1 MHTGTPRHDIYH
13 GMRAFDAKGRVCASP
28 VATSTAVA
36 ISRPTAMEVD
46 GGGGGGGGSGGSGGG
61 SSSGGSSGGGGGSSP
76 AEGSQEGGSESLC
89 ELHVLRLSHNP
100 LGEIGVLA
108 LASALQTNRSL
119 QSLVLQYVNCNP
131 SEQQGRL
138 EPFPL
143 TPLLT
148 GSAITELDMCH
159 NHIAACGG
167 HIDQL
172 REALDSNMH
181 LRTLSL
187 RRCCIGGW
195 RRARA
200 IARGLALNRS
210 LTSVDLSYN
219 GIDAAS
225 NPNPNPEPNPNP
237 TPNPGPSPSPRPRP
251 RPRPHPSPHPHPR
264 PRRNLNQASV
274 RRRRTQ
280 GTGRSSRRSRSQS
293 RPCARHTHS
302 TPVARLTHAC
312 RSVQQAYSSVRY
324 ARCMRAQL
332 AQRRVYP
339 ATSRYLP
346 SPTSAIHHRRCATTA
361 SCARSV
367 SRTTASATAAA
378 SRCCRHD
385 QHVIALRLHY
395 DCMGPLPLAHG
406 LAASDTIHA
415 AVAPIT

>member
-61 SSSGGSSGGGGGSSP
+61 SSGGGSSGGGGGSSP

-89 ELHVLRLSHNP
+89 ELRVLRLSHNP

-251 RPRPHPSPHPHPR
+251 RPRPRPSPHPHPR

-302 TPVARLTHAC
+302 TPVARLPHAC
-312 RSVQQAYSSVRY
+312 RTPAAACNKPTAACGMRGACVHNSPSAGYTRQHPAIYPAPPPPSTTGAAPQPPAALGRS
-324 ARCMRAQL
+324 RAQL
-332 AQRRVYP
+332 PRRLRRRRG
-339 ATSRYLP
+339 AAGTTS
-346 SPTSAIHHRRCATTA
+346 T
-361 SCARSV
+361 
-367 SRTTASATAAA
+367 
-378 SRCCRHD
+378 
-385 QHVIALRLHY
+385 
-395 DCMGPLPLAHG
+395 
-406 LAASDTIHA
+406 
-415 AVAPIT
+415 